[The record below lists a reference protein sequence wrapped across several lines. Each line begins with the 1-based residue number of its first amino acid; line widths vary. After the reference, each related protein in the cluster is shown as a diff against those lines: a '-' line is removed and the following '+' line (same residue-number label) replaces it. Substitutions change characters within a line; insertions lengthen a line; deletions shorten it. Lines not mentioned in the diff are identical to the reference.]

1 MCAPHYPIRGLYR
14 GVVVVVVIA
23 VVAFN
28 LIADL
33 FLRFHRVRHAAS
45 KPHAIML
52 GLQPPAWAIIFCCH
66 RRRCCFRLE
75 RRCWEEESAKR
86 REGKRGAKEAKEAKE
101 AGWGGRARGRR
112 RSRPATLSR
121 AGGGP
126 LRCPP
131 LRTGVQHAACSVQ
144 RAACSGSCLTCRTVA
159 LFTLFRQHHVRPP
172 GVRTRTTVTV
182 PYAVRVSVR
191 VSVRVGVG
199 VGVGVSVSVS
209 VCVHDPRNISMVGWC
224 SLQLQTENPREISTR
239 MRCSR
244 VHTRVP
250 NGERALGGW
259 AVHTGPN
266 WSSTVRRV
274 CTHSLF
280 LRSATGEILLAPAL
294 GWAQPRED
302 WICRG
307 HACYQVHAVPCCAP
321 AAVVVRRG
329 SHSLDFVVI

>member
-1 MCAPHYPIRGLYR
+1 MRRLCAPHYPIRGLYR
-14 GVVVVVVIA
+14 GVVVVVAV

-191 VSVRVGVG
+191 VGVRVGVC
-199 VGVGVSVSVS
+199 VGVSVS
-209 VCVHDPRNISMVGWC
+209 VCVHDPRNMVGAHCSCKLKIHERSAQGCGALACARVCRTENAPRVGGQCTPVRIGAALCAVCVHTHSSCEVRQVKYC
-224 SLQLQTENPREISTR
+224 SLQPLAGLN
-239 MRCSR
+239 R
-244 VHTRVP
+244 VKTGSVVDTHTTKYTLYR
-250 NGERALGGW
+250 
-259 AVHTGPN
+259 AVHLPQ
-266 WSSTVRRV
+266 WSYDAAAIP
-274 CTHSLF
+274 L
-280 LRSATGEILLAPAL
+280 IL
-294 GWAQPRED
+294 
-302 WICRG
+302 
-307 HACYQVHAVPCCAP
+307 
-321 AAVVVRRG
+321 
-329 SHSLDFVVI
+329 S